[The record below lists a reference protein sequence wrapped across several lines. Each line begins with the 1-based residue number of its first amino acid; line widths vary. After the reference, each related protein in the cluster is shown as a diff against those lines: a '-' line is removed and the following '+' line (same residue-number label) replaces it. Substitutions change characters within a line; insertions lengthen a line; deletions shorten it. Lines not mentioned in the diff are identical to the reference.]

1 MSENGEIHTAG
12 KNFTLPPAVT
22 AWTNST
28 SDLWWRGRQPG
39 ALIVLVSLL
48 QVIHR
53 AVPPQIG
60 LLASPDKVLGSS
72 IENSVGISSRKA
84 ACAWGT
90 QRIGVCLMSCPLL
103 AVVVLGLLQLVSGHD
118 RA

>member
-1 MSENGEIHTAG
+1 MILT
-12 KNFTLPPAVT
+12 FL
-22 AWTNST
+22 
-28 SDLWWRGRQPG
+28 DLWWRRWQPG

-53 AVPPQIG
+53 AVPPQIR
-60 LLASPDKVLGSS
+60 LLASPNEVLGSS
-72 IENSVGISSRKA
+72 IENPVGISSRKA

-90 QRIGVCLMSCPLL
+90 QRIGVRLSCPLL
-103 AVVVLGLLQLVSGHD
+103 AVVVLWLLQLVSGHD